1 MTSLGGFVKIVDHSN
16 MCADVLFESFCMC
29 GPLWCWRVL
38 VCRYACSR
46 FVWNEHEEELRCF
59 AADILLLLLDS
70 FSSSFGPI
78 CLFPVLQRLLR
89 VLRLL
94 LLLLRRCVHVGKAAW
109 MPDSCILMQTIDRFS
124 KLVFF
129 GGAETKFS
137 NRDFQFTQ
145 FEIRGFTVDYK
156 NSESVK
162 YIFDAPF

>member
-1 MTSLGGFVKIVDHSN
+1 MAQCGVEEFLYVAMLVV
-16 MCADVLFESFCMC
+16 VLFEMSM
-29 GPLWCWRVL
+29 RKN
-38 VCRYACSR
+38 
-46 FVWNEHEEELRCF
+46 FV
-59 AADILLLLLDS
+59 AALLLLLLLPDS
-70 FSSSFGPI
+70 FSSFGPI

-109 MPDSCILMQTIDRFS
+109 MPDSCILLQTIDRFS
-124 KLVFF
+124 KLVFW
-129 GGAETKFS
+129 GAETKFS

>member
-16 MCADVLFESFCMC
+16 MCADVLFESFCACVAHC
-29 GPLWCWRVL
+29 GVEEFLYVAMLVVVL
-38 VCRYACSR
+38 FEMSMRKN
-46 FVWNEHEEELRCF
+46 FV

-94 LLLLRRCVHVGKAAW
+94 LLKRCVHVGKAAW

-129 GGAETKFS
+129 KLEF
-137 NRDFQFTQ
+137 
-145 FEIRGFTVDYK
+145 
-156 NSESVK
+156 
-162 YIFDAPF
+162 

>member
-1 MTSLGGFVKIVDHSN
+1 MAQCGVEEFLYVAMLVV
-16 MCADVLFESFCMC
+16 VLFEMSM
-29 GPLWCWRVL
+29 RKN
-38 VCRYACSR
+38 
-46 FVWNEHEEELRCF
+46 FV
-59 AADILLLLLDS
+59 AALLLLLLPDS
-70 FSSSFGPI
+70 FSSFGPI

-109 MPDSCILMQTIDRFS
+109 MPDSCILLQTIDRFS
-124 KLVFF
+124 KLVFW
-129 GGAETKFS
+129 GAETKFS
-137 NRDFQFTQ
+137 NRDFQLTQ

>member
-1 MTSLGGFVKIVDHSN
+1 MAQCGVEEFLYVAMLVV
-16 MCADVLFESFCMC
+16 VLFEMSM
-29 GPLWCWRVL
+29 RKN
-38 VCRYACSR
+38 
-46 FVWNEHEEELRCF
+46 FV
-59 AADILLLLLDS
+59 AALLLLLLLPDS
-70 FSSSFGPI
+70 FSSFGPI

-109 MPDSCILMQTIDRFS
+109 MPDSCILLQTIDRFS
-124 KLVFF
+124 KLVFW
-129 GGAETKFS
+129 GAETKFS
-137 NRDFQFTQ
+137 NRDFQLTQ